1 MLHNESETDSYTH
14 KFDSLLFS
22 WKFLAKEKF
31 YFILDSKT
39 FLRKNQI
46 KMNVSQAVMNSSVA
60 SQLNGTALNG
70 SGVVYYAQTNR
81 FLANQTDGGR
91 MVQISPTSTGGSLA
105 VPILVVLGILI
116 AMLAGGMGAAFFV
129 RKRFTTWRLNGSKS
143 MQEGGDDGAKGALT
157 SPSENGSTNG
167 DIKPDITE
175 PVTVNIDTPITA
187 TSEATETVNG
197 TEAAE
202 KCQANNKTE
211 AAVEQQVSP
220 TSASPLIN
228 EDEASNLV
236 PVESTEPAQPTDAVC
251 KQPEQITSSS
261 SLIVSVL
268 NELSESVVCKL
279 ANKAPDSES
288 QPLSNE

>member
-1 MLHNESETDSYTH
+1 
-14 KFDSLLFS
+14 
-22 WKFLAKEKF
+22 
-31 YFILDSKT
+31 
-39 FLRKNQI
+39 
-46 KMNVSQAVMNSSVA
+46 MNVSQAVMNSSVT
-60 SQLNGTALNG
+60 SQLNATALNG

-81 FLANQTDGGR
+81 FLSNQTDGGR

-116 AMLAGGMGAAFFV
+116 AMLASGMGAAFFV

-167 DIKPDITE
+167 DIKPDADITE
-175 PVTVNIDTPITA
+175 PVTVNIDTAATV
-187 TSEATETVNG
+187 TSETTETVNG
-197 TEAAE
+197 TEATE
-202 KCQANNKTE
+202 GNKTE

-236 PVESTEPAQPTDAVC
+236 SVESTEPAVQPAQPAEVVC

-279 ANKAPDSES
+279 ATKTSDSET
-288 QPLSNE
+288 QPLKNE